1 MILCGFGITTMQVVN
16 EHAKI
21 KTKTVTGQRAP
32 YMNGE
37 LRRAINVRNMLKR
50 KYTRVKT
57 AANWNSY
64 RKQRN
69 LVTRLHKN
77 SLKHVLIC
85 TTNAIISLKI
95 TIIVESFGRL

>member
-1 MILCGFGITTMQVVN
+1 MIYFCMTCLVFIIKDIFDDVNDTLWIWNQLTMQVVN

-69 LVTRLHKN
+69 LVTRLHK
-77 SLKHVLIC
+77 
-85 TTNAIISLKI
+85 
-95 TIIVESFGRL
+95 IV